1 MLVTELLPW
10 LLLLGD
16 KELSRSILKKV
27 ESLQEGKVL
36 PRLHR
41 IAAERQMGDLKQAEA
56 LYRDAVETTED
67 LETKLFFLK
76 KFATFA
82 AKVCVCVWV
91 CVCACMRACVQTSY
105 GTPSVCQLHGT
116 YMLCR
121 CLLLSF

>member
-1 MLVTELLPW
+1 M
-10 LLLLGD
+10 LGD
-16 KELSRSILKKV
+16 KELARSILKKV

-82 AKVCVCVWV
+82 AKVCVCACV
-91 CVCACMRACVQTSY
+91 VCAGQ
-105 GTPSVCQLHGT
+105 Q
-116 YMLCR
+116 
-121 CLLLSF
+121 

>member
-1 MLVTELLPW
+1 MA
-10 LLLLGD
+10 
-16 KELSRSILKKV
+16 RSILKKV

-82 AKVCVCVWV
+82 AKVCVCV
-91 CVCACMRACVQTSY
+91 CVCRPAMRLPVFVSCMVLAV
-105 GTPSVCQLHGT
+105 
-116 YMLCR
+116 
-121 CLLLSF
+121 LLSLAQFLKDLGMMRTLMREALSHNAVSWVV

>member
-16 KELSRSILKKV
+16 KELARSILKKV

-82 AKVCVCVWV
+82 AKVCVRVCVHACPCVCKCVCV
-91 CVCACMRACVQTSY
+91 CVCAGQ
-105 GTPSVCQLHGT
+105 Q
-116 YMLCR
+116 
-121 CLLLSF
+121 